1 MTQSLRHLVAVQTP
15 LLLFAASFPLL
26 CANTDHATSPRS
38 KTVKGK
44 CGMCRE
50 KDHSNFIKK
59 KQAELKSKR
68 AAEALQARKEEK
80 SEINLAVQKLKK
92 ELDSEHAADDMTE
105 KTSPTVKRH
114 RPTSPQHDPPIKV
127 ENDETPYSYE
137 KLIES
142 AREAGKITKRQ
153 RKGEAGIGDWIPV
166 KWCAAN
172 STDADADAN
181 VVDSA
186 VSDVDSDSNSKSK
199 SGEFTSG
206 KVLEYRQ

>member
-1 MTQSLRHLVAVQTP
+1 
-15 LLLFAASFPLL
+15 
-26 CANTDHATSPRS
+26 
-38 KTVKGK
+38 
-44 CGMCRE
+44 MCRE
-50 KDHSNFIKK
+50 RDHNNFIKK

-68 AAEALQARKEEK
+68 AAKTVQARKEEK

-105 KTSPTVKRH
+105 KASPTVKRH
-114 RPTSPQHDPPIKV
+114 GPTSPQHDPPIKV
-127 ENDETPYSYE
+127 ENDKRPYSYE

-142 AREAGKITKRQ
+142 AREAGKIAKRQ
-153 RKGEAGIGDWIPV
+153 RNGEAGIGDWIQV

-172 STDADADAN
+172 STDADAD

-199 SGEFTSG
+199 SGEFTFG
-206 KVLEYRQ
+206 KVLEH